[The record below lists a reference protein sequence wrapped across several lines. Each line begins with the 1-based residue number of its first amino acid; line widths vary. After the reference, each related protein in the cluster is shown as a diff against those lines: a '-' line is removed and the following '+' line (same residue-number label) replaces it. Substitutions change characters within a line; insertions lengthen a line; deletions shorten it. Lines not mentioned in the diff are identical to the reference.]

1 MIFIYYFKNFLS
13 IKDIET
19 MLTPITDKY
28 FDTDKD
34 FDITS
39 IYKEVCELE
48 KIHGFRNSKKKSSV
62 PIILQK
68 NALSRSRKMTEILFS
83 YLHSSVI

>member
-28 FDTDKD
+28 FDKDKD

-48 KIHGFRNSKKKSSV
+48 KSRIPEFEKEIIRLYNTSKKSFVEV
-62 PIILQK
+62 PEDD
-68 NALSRSRKMTEILFS
+68 EILFS

>member
-48 KIHGFRNSKKKSSV
+48 NHGFQFEKEIIRSYNTSKSFV
-62 PIILQK
+62 EVG
-68 NALSRSRKMTEILFS
+68 R
-83 YLHSSVI
+83 